1 MKRIFKQVPR
11 ILFGEGSLSQIK
23 DLIPEKLQNDILIIV
38 DDSLPEL
45 PILKIV
51 DEDRIIRFPAQL
63 GEPKTI
69 QVDKINV
76 NLQNNNQKL
85 PTAIIGIGGGST
97 MDVAKAVSL
106 MLTNVGESADY
117 QGWDLV
123 NMPGIFKVGVPTI
136 SGSGAESSRTAVLM
150 GKEKKFGINSD
161 YSMFDSILLDS
172 MLTHSIQ
179 DEQRFFTGMDCFIHC
194 VESLQG
200 TMTNDLSKA
209 YASKALELFRKSYQ
223 EGYDA
228 DEMMVASYL
237 GGASIV
243 NSEVGICHALSYG
256 LSLELGFRHGIA
268 NCIAFNVLDD
278 YYGIHVKE
286 FHSMVDKFNIYLPKN
301 VCCDLSENKLNR
313 MVEMTMKME
322 EIESSSSLTEDEIKH
337 HIKTANKYQVEIK
350 NVGIKDPK
358 LKDKLKARI
367 EKEIEKITPY
377 YDEIKNVVIT

>member
-1 MKRIFKQVPR
+1 
-11 ILFGEGSLSQIK
+11 
-23 DLIPEKLQNDILIIV
+23 V

-45 PILKIV
+45 PLFEMINN
-51 DEDRIIRFPAQL
+51 DRLIYFPARL
-63 GEPKTI
+63 GEPQTI
-69 QVDKINV
+69 QVDKICAD
-76 NLQNNNQKL
+76 LQTKNKKL

-123 NMPGIFKVGVPTI
+123 NIPGIFKVGVPTI

-161 YSMFDSILLDS
+161 FSMFDSILLDS

-209 YASKALELFRKSYQ
+209 YASKALELFRKSYL
-223 EGYDA
+223 EDYDA

-268 NCIAFNVLDD
+268 NCIVFNALDG
-278 YYGIHVKE
+278 YYGKHVKE
-286 FHSMVDKFNIYLPKN
+286 FRRMVDKFEITLPKN
-301 VCCDLSENKLNR
+301 VCWDLSENTLNR
-313 MVEMTMKME
+313 MVDMTIKMDKP
-322 EIESSSSLTEDEIKH
+322 LTN
-337 HIKTANKYQVEIK
+337 AL
-350 NVGIKDPK
+350 GKDWREN
-358 LKDKLKARI
+358 LI
-367 EKEIEKITPY
+367 IEKI
-377 YDEIKNVVIT
+377 KNLYLAM

>member
-1 MKRIFKQVPR
+1 
-11 ILFGEGSLSQIK
+11 
-23 DLIPEKLQNDILIIV
+23 
-38 DDSLPEL
+38 
-45 PILKIV
+45 
-51 DEDRIIRFPAQL
+51 
-63 GEPKTI
+63 
-69 QVDKINV
+69 
-76 NLQNNNQKL
+76 
-85 PTAIIGIGGGST
+85 
-97 MDVAKAVSL
+97 

-223 EGYDA
+223 EDYDA

-286 FHSMVDKFNIYLPKN
+286 FRRMVDKFEITLPKRI
-301 VCCDLSENKLNR
+301 CLDLSEKKLNR
-313 MVEMTMKME
+313 MIYMTKKME
-322 EIESSSSLTEDEIKH
+322 RPLTNALGENWRIKLTTERIKSL
-337 HIKTANKYQVEIK
+337 Y
-350 NVGIKDPK
+350 
-358 LKDKLKARI
+358 LSM
-367 EKEIEKITPY
+367 
-377 YDEIKNVVIT
+377 